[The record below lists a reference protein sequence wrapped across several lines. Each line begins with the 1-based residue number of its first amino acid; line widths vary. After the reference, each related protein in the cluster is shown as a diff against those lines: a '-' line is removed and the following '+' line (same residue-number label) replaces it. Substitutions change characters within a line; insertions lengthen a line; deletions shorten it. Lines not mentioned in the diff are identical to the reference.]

1 MKKSA
6 MPGQPMQS
14 TAKKQSDLDKA
25 PSNMTVRKHVGAI
38 QIYNSLTLLQRKVF
52 AALLLNGYDEL
63 PNFSIISH
71 QIPIG
76 VLAYLAGF
84 NSKNTPYLKES
95 LTGLVTSP
103 VQWNILRADG
113 RSAWSVSATLASAR
127 IEEGVVHYSF
137 SPELR
142 KRLYDPEVSGV
153 LSASITRL
161 MKSGPA
167 LALYENCMVYA
178 AEGVTPAF
186 ALADLKGLLGVADNS
201 TYDDFGRFKDKVLNK
216 ACDEV
221 NRVAPIYVE
230 PILFRVARKVV
241 SVAFSIKVLGE
252 GGLGKMREQADP
264 FNGRDTELVTRL
276 QEQMTLSYGSV
287 VKLFEQHTDDHL
299 RAVLEYV
306 ISRYREGKIQK
317 NKLAPYYLTTAAK
330 ATPESLSLKQ
340 TTLTLELTNTDPAK
354 AAAEAA
360 EDERKKAEEAQ
371 RKQQIQTRIQDAEEH
386 LRSLSEEDLKLL
398 EDAFRKQLAQENK
411 LIYDSLRRQNFEGA
425 LYQKLLVQHIAGI

>member
-1 MKKSA
+1 MTA
-6 MPGQPMQS
+6 LATQTPLRIQS
-14 TAKKQSDLDKA
+14 ELDKA

-127 IEEGVVHYSF
+127 IEDGIVHYSF

-178 AEGVTPAF
+178 EEGVTPEF
-186 ALADLKGLLGVADNS
+186 ALRDLKGLLGVAENS

-221 NRVAPIYVE
+221 NRVAPIRVE
-230 PILFRVARKVV
+230 PILVRVARKVV
-241 SVAFSIKVLGE
+241 RVAFSIEILGE

-264 FNGRDTELVTRL
+264 FHGRDTDLVTRL
-276 QEQMTLSYGSV
+276 QEEMTLSYGTV
-287 VKLFEQHTDDHL
+287 VKLFEQHSDDHL

-306 ISRYREGKIQK
+306 VSRYRDGKVQK

-340 TTLTLELTNTDPAK
+340 TTLVLEAPASSAQREKDPAEI
-354 AAAEAA
+354 AAEQA
-360 EDERKKAEEAQ
+360 EAE
-371 RKQQIQTRIQDAEEH
+371 RKQQVQARLQGAEEH
-386 LRSLSEEDLKLL
+386 LRSLSAEDHGLL
-398 EDAFRKQLAQENK
+398 EATFRGRLAADNK
-411 LIYDSLRRQNFEGA
+411 LIYDSLRKQGFEGP
-425 LYQKLLVQHIAGI
+425 LYRKLLVQYVAGI

>member
-1 MKKSA
+1 MTA
-6 MPGQPMQS
+6 LATQTPLRIQS
-14 TAKKQSDLDKA
+14 ELDKA

-127 IEEGVVHYSF
+127 IEDGIVHYSF

-178 AEGVTPAF
+178 EEGVTPEF
-186 ALADLKGLLGVADNS
+186 ALRDLKGLLGVAENS

-221 NRVAPIYVE
+221 NRVAPIRVE
-230 PILFRVARKVV
+230 PILVRVARKVV
-241 SVAFSIKVLGE
+241 RVAFSIEILGE

-264 FNGRDTELVTRL
+264 FHGRDTDLVTRL
-276 QEQMTLSYGSV
+276 QEEMTLSHGTV
-287 VKLFEQHTDDHL
+287 VKLFEQHSDDHL

-306 ISRYREGKIQK
+306 VSRYRDGKVQK

-340 TTLTLELTNTDPAK
+340 TTLVLEAPASSAQREKDPAEI
-354 AAAEAA
+354 AAEQA
-360 EDERKKAEEAQ
+360 EAE
-371 RKQQIQTRIQDAEEH
+371 RKQQVQARLQGAEEH
-386 LRSLSEEDLKLL
+386 LRSLSAEDHGLL
-398 EDAFRKQLAQENK
+398 EATFRGRLAADNK
-411 LIYDSLRRQNFEGA
+411 LIYDSLRKQGFEGP
-425 LYQKLLVQHIAGI
+425 LYRKLLVQYVAGI

>member
-1 MKKSA
+1 MTA
-6 MPGQPMQS
+6 LATQTPLRIQS
-14 TAKKQSDLDKA
+14 ELDKA

-127 IEEGVVHYSF
+127 IEDGIVHYSF

-178 AEGVTPAF
+178 EEGVTPEF
-186 ALADLKGLLGVADNS
+186 ALRDLKGLLGVAENS

-221 NRVAPIYVE
+221 NRVAPIHVE
-230 PILFRVARKVV
+230 PILVRVARKVV
-241 SVAFSIKVLGE
+241 RVAFSIKILGE

-264 FNGRDTELVTRL
+264 FHGRDTDLVTRL
-276 QEQMTLSYGSV
+276 QEEMTLSYGSV
-287 VKLFEQHTDDHL
+287 VKLFEQHSDDHL

-306 ISRYREGKIQK
+306 VSRYRDGKVQK

-340 TTLTLELTNTDPAK
+340 TTLVLEAPASSVQREK
-354 AAAEAA
+354 NPAEIAAELA
-360 EDERKKAEEAQ
+360 EAE
-371 RKQQIQTRIQDAEEH
+371 RKQQVQARLQDAEQRLHSLSVED
-386 LRSLSEEDLKLL
+386 LRSLEA
-398 EDAFRKQLAQENK
+398 AFRGQLAADNK
-411 LIYDSLRRQNFEGA
+411 LIYDSLRKQGFEGP
-425 LYQKLLVQHIAGI
+425 LYRKLLVQHVAGI